1 VSSTPGGAA
10 HSRMVDIGAKQPG
23 ARAALARASVLF
35 PRGLLRG
42 LLARGGPKGPIEEVA
57 RAAGILAAKRTADLI
72 PMCHTLAL
80 DAVEIEFAAR
90 AGGRLE
96 IRCAARC
103 RSATGVEMEALT
115 GAAIAALTVYDMT
128 KALDPAIRIE
138 RIELLEKHGGKHG
151 PWRAGRAAR
160 PR

>member
-1 VSSTPGGAA
+1 MSSTPGGAA